1 MAELKNKLPPIHPG
15 EILKQGLDE
24 IGLSARAFCEALA
37 VPFNRIAAIIREE
50 RAITPD
56 TALRLARYFNTTAEF
71 WMGLQQYYDLK
82 QTERQHG
89 KEIRAAVK
97 PHAA

>member
-1 MAELKNKLPPIHPG
+1 
-15 EILKQGLDE
+15 
-24 IGLSARAFCEALA
+24 

-82 QTERQHG
+82 QTERQHE